1 MAIKFYSDV
10 TKGYYDDEVAAHKAE
25 DELVKER
32 NDKAARRKEAA
43 KNVEE
48 KGNAYSEAKKAYLNA
63 RKAYAEE
70 LSNFCKQ
77 YGAYHTTLS
86 KADTDSLFES
96 LWNEIFW

>member
-1 MAIKFYSDV
+1 MAVKFYSDV
-10 TKGYYDDEVAAHKAE
+10 TKDYYDDEVSAHKAE
-25 DELVKER
+25 DKVIQER
-32 NDKAARRKEAA
+32 NDKAAARKDAA
-43 KNVEE
+43 KKVED
-48 KGNAYSEAKKAYLNA
+48 KGKAFAEARKAYLDA

-86 KADTDSLFES
+86 KKDSDSLFES

>member
-1 MAIKFYSDV
+1 MAVKFYSDV
-10 TKGYYDDEVAAHKAE
+10 TKKYYDDEKAAVAADDA
-25 DELVKER
+25 LIKER
-32 NDKAARRKEAA
+32 DDKAARRNEARQ
-43 KNVEE
+43 
-48 KGNAYSEAKKAYLNA
+48 AYLDA

-86 KADTDSLFES
+86 KGDADSLFES